1 MSRSQQDLLP
11 NASAVIASRLIDT
24 MVKMLPAQQEKRGD
38 TKLDQARAL
47 TQEFESV
54 IPQRDRDIIEQKIIQ

>member
-1 MSRSQQDLLP
+1 
-11 NASAVIASRLIDT
+11 

>member
-11 NASAVIASRLIDT
+11 SASAVIASRLIDT
-24 MVKMLPAQQEKRGD
+24 MVKMLPSQQEKQGD
-38 TKLDQARAL
+38 HKLDKARAL

-54 IPQRDRDIIEQKIIQ
+54 ILQRDRDIIEQRIIK